1 MWSWGI
7 QLQKV
12 RLHLTKWWS
21 WNNRDENWKKANS
34 LLCGI
39 FVVVAD
45 RNKRELKQRPRR
57 RQRGRQKSNMFRLAK
72 QQLCTC
78 MTFLLYISS
87 PSLHDYDAKR
97 PIIISSFMVDVNK
110 RQRFSFSF
118 RELRYSPL
126 EFNSWKNRQQLTN
139 YCKRVGIRA
148 MTFEASRI
156 HFFGDV
162 FAAVAVVPTIWQR
175 RRQWNWKKY
184 YASFQTFSLLFHVA
198 YLL

>member
-1 MWSWGI
+1 
-7 QLQKV
+7 
-12 RLHLTKWWS
+12 
-21 WNNRDENWKKANS
+21 
-34 LLCGI
+34 
-39 FVVVAD
+39 
-45 RNKRELKQRPRR
+45 
-57 RQRGRQKSNMFRLAK
+57 MFRLAK
-72 QQLCTC
+72 QQRRTC

-148 MTFEASRI
+148 MTSEVSRI

-184 YASFQTFSLLFHVA
+184 YASFQTFSRLFHVA
-198 YLL
+198 YLLQRGEIRRKMKKLGRVRVQREKVRFITFPFPFSCVS